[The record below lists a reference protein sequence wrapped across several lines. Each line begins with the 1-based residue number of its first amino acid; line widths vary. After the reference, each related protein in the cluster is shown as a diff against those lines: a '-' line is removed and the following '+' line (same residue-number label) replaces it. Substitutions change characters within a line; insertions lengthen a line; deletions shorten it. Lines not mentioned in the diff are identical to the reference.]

1 MSDAFHSDC
10 PARMVL
16 DHIGSR
22 WGVLVL
28 TALRD
33 GPMRFSVLGAKIEG
47 ISEKMLSQTLRTLS
61 RDGLIYRHV
70 EPSIPP
76 KVSYGLTSLGAGLA
90 DHMQQLFDWLRA
102 NADQVVAHQ
111 HHYDAPAHRAG

>member
-1 MSDAFHSDC
+1 MSDAFHNDC

-33 GPMRFSVLGAKIEG
+33 GPMRFSALGAKIEG

-61 RDGLIYRHV
+61 RDGLVYRQV

-76 KVSYGLTSLGAGLA
+76 KVSYGLTFLGAGLA

-111 HHYDAPAHRAG
+111 HYYDAPAHRAG